1 MRVEKTNPLQIAL
14 RIGTHP
20 RLPNPINNPLLR
32 FLLRQ
37 VQPLRRIRLVGFI
50 INPTIRLANRVPGI
64 MQKVILELAKKLP
77 PPSSSKSVYSRAAP
91 NSNSKES
98 SSKNEVARSWY

>member
-1 MRVEKTNPLQIAL
+1 MRVEKTNLLQIAL

-50 INPTIRLANRVPGI
+50 INPTVRLANKVPGI
-64 MQKVILELAKKLP
+64 MQKVILELVKEEVIPQAP
-77 PPSSSKSVYSRAAP
+77 PRVLTLVRFRSRIRR
-91 NSNSKES
+91 K
-98 SSKNEVARSWY
+98 VL